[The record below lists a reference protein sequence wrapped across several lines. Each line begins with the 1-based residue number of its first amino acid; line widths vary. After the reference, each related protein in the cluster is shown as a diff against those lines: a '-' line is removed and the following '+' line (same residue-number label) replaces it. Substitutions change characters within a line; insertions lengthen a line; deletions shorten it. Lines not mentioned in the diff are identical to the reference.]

1 MAHVLE
7 SLLPIL
13 WFSGP
18 AWLVLEGVGCLVVG
32 RLVGW
37 GAGAGLPISAA
48 EYLWS
53 HPSGGLLAPKHSR
66 SPRAQRLFRPLL
78 MSHWPKRVMWPR
90 PAPRDGGA
98 GSLWMGGCSHT
109 AKGCAPWVEG
119 WSRDLEGGRV
129 TSRRA
134 LGRKWGLLSP
144 ACTKPNQSRGQ
155 GRLRGGSG
163 PQGGGPLSPSAHPP
177 VLHPLSQRLWP
188 GEPGGGHARP
198 RPGSPALACP
208 GGSASAQ
215 SCPSFPE
222 RAARLPGVRL
232 QGRSPRGRLR
242 GARAAPSAAEGDSRA
257 SFAEKD
263 AFELSRLWRWTGP
276 AVQEASGE
284 GLRT

>member
-53 HPSGGLLAPKHSR
+53 HPSGGRLAPKHSR
-66 SPRAQRLFRPLL
+66 SPRVQRLFRPLL

-119 WSRDLEGGRV
+119 WSRDLEGGV
-129 TSRRA
+129 EGGSLKASAGEEVGPSLSCLHQTKSEQRA
-134 LGRKWGLLSP
+134 GAPSGWFRASGWRPALAVSSP
-144 ACTKPNQSRGQ
+144 ACPAPAESEALAWGARWWAREATSREPCPRLSWGVSLGTELSELSRTCRVAAWCAAAGAQSTRAAARGEGGSISRRGRLESLVCGE
-155 GRLRGGSG
+155 GRLR
-163 PQGGGPLSPSAHPP
+163 A
-177 VLHPLSQRLWP
+177 
-188 GEPGGGHARP
+188 E
-198 RPGSPALACP
+198 PALALDGPGCP
-208 GGSASAQ
+208 GG
-215 SCPSFPE
+215 
-222 RAARLPGVRL
+222 
-232 QGRSPRGRLR
+232 
-242 GARAAPSAAEGDSRA
+242 
-257 SFAEKD
+257 K
-263 AFELSRLWRWTGP
+263 W
-276 AVQEASGE
+276 
-284 GLRT
+284 

>member
-1 MAHVLE
+1 M
-7 SLLPIL
+7 
-13 WFSGP
+13 
-18 AWLVLEGVGCLVVG
+18 VG

-53 HPSGGLLAPKHSR
+53 HPSGGRLAPKHSR

-109 AKGCAPWVEG
+109 AKGYAPWVEG
-119 WSRDLEGGRV
+119 WSRDLEGGRGGGRV

-208 GGSASAQ
+208 GGVSLGTELSELSRTCRAAAWCAAAGAQ
-215 SCPSFPE
+215 ST
-222 RAARLPGVRL
+222 RAAARGEGGSVSR
-232 QGRSPRGRLR
+232 RGRLE
-242 GARAAPSAAEGDSRA
+242 S
-257 SFAEKD
+257 
-263 AFELSRLWRWTGP
+263 L
-276 AVQEASGE
+276 VCGE
-284 GLRT
+284 GRLRAEPALALDGPGCPGGKW